1 MRKLFLLVIVSIVSL
16 TGFSQTYNSDSAL
29 HVLKVKKD
37 STLNA
42 LKVQHDSIYRT
53 TMHADSVRI
62 DKEYVEKE
70 KWEKLKGI
78 SVYPVFNAGDMSGV
92 IPVKEQT
99 EIPDPKMEYKL
110 LFEVVRNNPDSVTK
124 EINYS
129 LGEIARII
137 NLHVAAG
144 IPLKKIKPVI
154 VVHAA
159 ALKAITNNEY
169 YKGQYKIDNPNLKL
183 IGDLKNVG
191 AKFIACGQAM
201 TFFDVK
207 KENLLP
213 DVKVSLTAQT
223 VLSSYQLKGYVIYW
237 P

>member
-1 MRKLFLLVIVSIVSL
+1 MRKVILVIIVSILSL

-29 HVLKVKKD
+29 HVLKLKKD

-42 LKVQHDSIYRT
+42 LKMQRDSAFHAS
-53 TMHADSVRI
+53 MHADSVKI
-62 DKEYVEKE
+62 DKEYVEME
-70 KWEKLKGI
+70 KWEKVKGI
-78 SVYPVFNAGDMSGV
+78 AISPAIKAGDMSGV
-92 IPVKEQT
+92 IPVKDPT

-110 LFEVVRNNPDSVTK
+110 LFEVVRNNPDSVAK
-124 EINYS
+124 EINFS
-129 LGEIARII
+129 LGEISRII

-144 IPLKKIKPVI
+144 IPLKNIKPVI

-159 ALKAITNNEY
+159 ALKAITNNGY
-169 YKGQYKIDNPNLKL
+169 YKEMYKVDNPNLKL
-183 IGDLKNVG
+183 INDLKNIG
-191 AKFIACGQAM
+191 ASFIACGQAM

-207 KENLLP
+207 KENLLT

-223 VLSSYQLKGYVIYW
+223 VLSSYQLKGYVLYW